1 MSIPTLRQL
10 QATTPGVASSP
21 PDVVIAD
28 TPDLLQKIYHF
39 RYQIY
44 VGELKFEHPD
54 ADHAQMT
61 LNDELDECS
70 TNFALFGDD
79 GAVAAT
85 LRCTLLDRVPN
96 PAPIIARLSLE
107 PFVER
112 FGLSAVA
119 TTSRF
124 MFASKYRR
132 TAAIVK
138 LASAG
143 FELARVAGV
152 RFNFGDTNPIW
163 LEYFERLGYRRYAK
177 GLNDPVFGY
186 HLPIV
191 MLMRDL
197 DYFRSARS
205 PIARYLSH
213 QEDDAEARKWFGEF
227 AGQYHFL
234 CPVGRK
240 LESFVEQLRRLG
252 VDSATLA
259 AALKRVPNAWR
270 GALVEQCN
278 LLILQPGDLLT
289 RYGEID
295 DTAFLCITG
304 TLLQS
309 DKESED
315 PPRKL
320 GPGDWLAIDELLSP
334 GPRRSSIVAA
344 SESIVFVLPARQL
357 RRANSRLHGALM
369 DALLDSAAG
378 YCRSLPS

>member
-1 MSIPTLRQL
+1 MSSSTLQPLR
-10 QATTPGVASSP
+10 ATSPGVAPNP
-21 PDVVIAD
+21 PGVVIAD
-28 TPDLLQKIYHF
+28 TKDLLHEIYRF

-54 ADHAQMT
+54 ADHAQKT
-61 LNDELDECS
+61 LSDEVDESS

-79 GAVAAT
+79 GAMAAT
-85 LRCTLLDRVPN
+85 LRCTLLDRVSN

-112 FGLSAVA
+112 FGLSALA

-124 MFASKYRR
+124 MFAPKYRR
-132 TAAIVK
+132 TAEIVK

-143 FELARVAGV
+143 FELARVAGI

-197 DYFRSARS
+197 DYFRLARS
-205 PIARYLSH
+205 PIARYLSRRI
-213 QEDDAEARKWFGEF
+213 DDVEARNWFEEF
-227 AGQYHFL
+227 AVEYHFL

-240 LESFVEQLRRLG
+240 LGRFVEQLRCLG

-259 AALKRVPNAWR
+259 AALRRVPVAWR
-270 GALVEQCN
+270 DALLEQCN
-278 LLILQPGDLLT
+278 LLILRPGDLLT
-289 RYGEID
+289 RFGEID
-295 DTAFLCITG
+295 DTAFLCVTG

-309 DKESED
+309 DRESED
-315 PPRKL
+315 SPRTL
-320 GPGDWLAIDELLSP
+320 RPGDWLAVDELLSP

-344 SESIVFVLPARQL
+344 SESIVFVLPSRQL

-369 DALLDSAAG
+369 DALHSTAG
-378 YCRSLPS
+378 YCRSLPP